1 VADAPAQEPATA
13 AARQAKAAADR
24 SKAQATPSRR
34 DAEAARKA
42 RLGALPSD
50 PKERRRAERTV
61 RNEAYQRQRAALR
74 SGDARNFPA
83 RDQGPAKAF
92 VRDYV
97 DRRLRLTE
105 LLMPAVVL
113 AWVSILFHNASVAV
127 VGQVGMEIVVVLGIL
142 LGVFLNFR
150 VKRAVRAQFGDAEV
164 RGTGFYAFSRAV
176 MPRVFRQPK
185 PTVTFTGKPK

>member
-1 VADAPAQEPATA
+1 MADAPAQEPATA